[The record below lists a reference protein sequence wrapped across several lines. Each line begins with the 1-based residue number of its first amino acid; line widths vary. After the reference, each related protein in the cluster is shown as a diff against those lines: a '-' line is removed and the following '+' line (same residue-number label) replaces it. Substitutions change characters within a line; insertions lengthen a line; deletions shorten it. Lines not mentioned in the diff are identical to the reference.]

1 MRLGFGKKK
10 KNLEGRE
17 QVKARKERT
26 AIPKETERKLL
37 VESGHKCSVP
47 FCNESHT
54 LEIHHINGDPSDNR
68 ESNLIVFCRNHHGMA
83 ESDKIDRKECESY
96 KERLKQIRP
105 EETLKEKVEREG
117 ISVIPEDYFVKTVL
131 NLGRRYMMWR
141 YGKPTASINREITIL
156 GVSII
161 LCFVPFL
168 YMLYVVSFLRT
179 QITTEWIYFSTIF
192 IVIGLILAL
201 VFEVIYKRRCPK
213 CKGYFGIDRV
223 DSKEVSR
230 KVVKTREETR
240 ITPIYRNTYRCIYCG
255 NTFTKNE
262 RGETEI
268 IPNE

>member
-1 MRLGFGKKK
+1 M
-10 KNLEGRE
+10 
-17 QVKARKERT
+17 KARKERT

-83 ESDKIDRKECESY
+83 ESGKIDRKECESY

-117 ISVIPEDYFVKTVL
+117 ISVIPENPFVSL
-131 NLGRRYMMWR
+131 ILRLGRRYMMWR
-141 YGKPTASINREITIL
+141 YHKPTASIKREIAIL
-156 GVSII
+156 II
-161 LCFVPFL
+161 LTCFCFVPFC
-168 YMLYVVSFLRT
+168 YVTWFLRAQVT
-179 QITTEWIYFSTIF
+179 VEWIYVSTAF
-192 IVIGLILAL
+192 LILGAFL
-201 VFEVIYKRRCPK
+201 IFVLGVIFYRRCDN
-213 CKGYFGIDRV
+213 CHGYFGIDRV